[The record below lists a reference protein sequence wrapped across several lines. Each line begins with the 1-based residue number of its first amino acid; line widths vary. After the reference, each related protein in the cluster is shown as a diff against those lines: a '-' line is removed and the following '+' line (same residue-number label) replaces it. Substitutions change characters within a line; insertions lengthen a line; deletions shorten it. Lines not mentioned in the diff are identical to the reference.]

1 MKPSDIPPK
10 GHSDRKAFID
20 NEINKSIYGIT
31 VNGIFIPGGL
41 YWEFNHWKIPVDI
54 EVKGVIKKEIL
65 TPQLRDNSWII
76 HNAYEEATKQKKILV
91 IGGARQIS
99 KTVTLTSLLGRQI
112 LLFEN
117 TNSLGLYSN
126 TKDIEVTNAYLDVG
140 LANVSEFLSLPVLDK
155 DPKKGLMR
163 IGFKQKDNTN
173 YVYSSLYLRN
183 TDEGK
188 NTEIGAGLTLNFFAF
203 DEIAKHSCAKAIEA
217 VKPALISEFGWRCAP
232 LFCFCVC
239 VGTKVWNNNGELVN
253 IENLITD
260 NGIIGFDRSQGSYSK
275 EDITYYQD
283 PLQKPCYRIETAK
296 GTFLECSFDHPILY
310 RSRDET
316 YGDVKRRGQ
325 RKIYFKPCKDLKV
338 GNQIALIEEVPIFSD
353 KKMWNPRLVGLLIG
367 DGSYGKDK
375 TPRLANCDKEVLDYV
390 ESNFDVVFERG
401 HLTIDGRD
409 YKEIRIRGICQYLR
423 ELGIY
428 TQTKHQKT
436 LPENIHSFDK
446 ESICEMLGGFYDA
459 DGHITH
465 TGIALTSMSKP
476 LLYEVKL
483 LLIKLGIHSNIHNKP
498 IHKTNLLAKNPC
510 FSLHVEDRKSV
521 LKFKENITFLVKE
534 KQRKLDLVCDKLQ
547 SKKNQIPQETK
558 GLRFERIVSIVD
570 IGIKD
575 VYNLTANNTN
585 TYIANGI
592 VTHNTGGNVEKS
604 KDAENFFMFPE
615 ANNVLPFENEGKK
628 TGLFIG
634 GWYRQDFK
642 RETSLSKYLN
652 VEQGSELDEVKIK
665 VTDFEKANTVLDQEQ
680 LDLSKDP
687 DKSKLLKHRMYFPRS
702 IQEMFL
708 SESENPYPR
717 ELVEQQIKLL
727 ESNPIGTAVELYRDN
742 STKEVKHKLSSKL
755 VNTQFPN
762 PDWKLFQDAPIV
774 IYDFPKYKDTYGL
787 HFIGCLP
794 PGEKVMTDK
803 GLKNV
808 EEISLIDKL
817 INTEGN
823 QVDIFNLQQYNVTD
837 EAVYEIKIANTLR
850 TTKFTKE
857 HPILVSENKTGYVS
871 INRYKRE
878 GLKQRYKK
886 LDFKFKPVSEV
897 KIKDWVKVPNIYI
910 KEVKPDYE
918 QLWNEITCN
927 NCNKLKNPL
936 QNKDFWWLIGL
947 WLGDGWTE
955 KDRVAFVFNKKEPY
969 YISKFIEV
977 CKSLFDKDI
986 IVGKDKESCAEY
998 YISSIKLNLFLT
1010 KHFGRYADGKKI
1022 SEWVKYLK
1030 PEFKKELLR
1039 GYLNSDGY
1047 VGISKTKQLLNIG
1060 FVSINLELLEAIQD
1074 ILFSLGIISNMSLLR
1089 NEKTH
1094 FFGKKLCNTKKCY
1107 QLRLGHTD
1115 SQILLNSI
1123 YDGQDHK
1130 INKVK
1135 KIDFGRDVHFKNC
1148 FFSTSLDYIYF
1159 QIKQIN
1165 KSQYSGKVY
1174 NFECDTHTYMCHHIP
1189 THNCDT
1195 YNDDQVS
1202 HSDSLGSIHVYR
1214 KEHADLTDDFRGC
1227 MVASYIGRPKS
1238 AKEFNEIAL
1247 MLTEFYNGMVLY
1259 EHVTPSLLEYYDGK
1273 NKTHMLIDTYDLQK
1287 TININTK
1294 TLNKKGLKPTT
1305 ANQKFLL
1312 NSELGYLTEELE
1324 DGYGIRRIYDLYLL
1338 RQYLVDRDKNTD
1350 AIISNQHAIA
1360 ALNMFAKMNV
1370 KIDDGQ
1376 EYEYN
1381 PIRNAFGF
1389 GMKSSSDTKKRNAFG
1404 I

>member
-1 MKPSDIPPK
+1 MLDKKEISYEKHEHFIEDGRNLIRDFLEEQRAKAKLLEEQEEERKRREEMTKNKKKEKTIETFHINVFSAVEIVSVLSKKEFKKELKNIVFFSSISALRGKSGYAVYSAAKSSLIGLTKSLAVELNPIKVNCFVLGAIITKATENILSDKEEILNSHIPLGLGKANALNDWTSFLLDKNNWKSDLKEIPK
-10 GHSDRKAFID
+10 NGSKI
-20 NEINKSIYGIT
+20 KVIYEGIT
-31 VNGIFIPGGL
+31 VEWIIFNDYYKATKESKIYTLFGLRQAGKSEIETSLCLRELSLFKETEALALFASDKDKDTFVKKARYALTHGEKFMFIPNIDKDWSKEEIRFG
-41 YWEFNHWKIPVDI
+41 FTKI
-54 EVKGVIKKEIL
+54 
-65 TPQLRDNSWII
+65 DNSID
-76 HNAYEEATKQKKILV
+76 LR
-91 IGGARQIS
+91 G
-99 KTVTLTSLLGRQI
+99 TLYI
-112 LLFEN
+112 
-117 TNSLGLYSN
+117 YN
-126 TKDIEVTNAYLDVG
+126 TK
-140 LANVSEFLSLPVLDK
+140 
-155 DPKKGLMR
+155 
-163 IGFKQKDNTN
+163 
-173 YVYSSLYLRN
+173 
-183 TDEGK
+183 EGK
-188 NTEIGAGLTLNFFAF
+188 NIQAGSGKSPTFVLM
-203 DEIAKHSCAKAIEA
+203 DECGKAPFRSVYEA
-217 VKPALISEFGWRCAP
+217 VEPSILSDFSEELRC
-232 LFCFCVC
+232 
-239 VGTKVWNNNGELVN
+239 
-253 IENLITD
+253 
-260 NGIIGFDRSQGSYSK
+260 S
-275 EDITYYQD
+275 
-283 PLQKPCYRIETAK
+283 
-296 GTFLECSFDHPILY
+296 
-310 RSRDET
+310 
-316 YGDVKRRGQ
+316 
-325 RKIYFKPCKDLKV
+325 
-338 GNQIALIEEVPIFSD
+338 PIF
-353 KKMWNPRLVGLLIG
+353 
-367 DGSYGKDK
+367 
-375 TPRLANCDKEVLDYV
+375 
-390 ESNFDVVFERG
+390 
-401 HLTIDGRD
+401 
-409 YKEIRIRGICQYLR
+409 
-423 ELGIY
+423 
-428 TQTKHQKT
+428 T
-436 LPENIHSFDK
+436 L
-446 ESICEMLGGFYDA
+446 
-459 DGHITH
+459 
-465 TGIALTSMSKP
+465 
-476 LLYEVKL
+476 
-483 LLIKLGIHSNIHNKP
+483 
-498 IHKTNLLAKNPC
+498 
-510 FSLHVEDRKSV
+510 
-521 LKFKENITFLVKE
+521 
-534 KQRKLDLVCDKLQ
+534 
-547 SKKNQIPQETK
+547 
-558 GLRFERIVSIVD
+558 
-570 IGIKD
+570 
-575 VYNLTANNTN
+575 
-585 TYIANGI
+585 
-592 VTHNTGGNVEKS
+592 TGGEAEKS
-604 KDAENFFMFPE
+604 KDAENLIKFPNP
-615 ANNVLPFENEGKK
+615 AKQSLFEYKDKLYGGRFLS
-628 TGLFIG
+628 GL
-634 GWYRQDFK
+634 YRKDCK
-642 RETSLSKYLN
+642 VPMLMKDYLGTITN
-652 VEQGSELDEVKIK
+652 TWLDDITIK
-665 VTDFEKANTVLDQEQ
+665 VSDFAKAQEIITNEIEVA
-680 LDLSKDP
+680 SKSP
-687 DKSKLLKHRMYFPRS
+687 DKKALILKRIFYP
-702 IQEMFL
+702 ITIDDVFL

-755 VNTQFPN
+755 INTQFPN

-886 LDFKFKPVSEV
+886 LNFKFKPVFEV

-936 QNKDFWWLIGL
+936 ENKDFWWLIGL

-1010 KHFGRYADGKKI
+1010 KHFGKYADGKKI

-1135 KIDFGRDVHFKNC
+1135 KIDSEKDVRFKNC
-1148 FFSTSLDYIYF
+1148 FFSDSLDYIYF

-1174 NFECDTHTYMCHHIP
+1174 NFECDTHTYMCRHIS

-1195 YNDDQVS
+1195 YNDDEVS
-1202 HSDSLGSIHVYR
+1202 YSDSLGSIHVYR

-1227 MVASYIGRPKS
+1227 MVASYTGRPKS

-1247 MLTEFYNGMVLY
+1247 MLTEFYNGLVLY

-1370 KIDDGQ
+1370 KIDDEQ